1 MIVYSSWAWG
11 CMYHPAAPSG
21 KERAFLLTSALLSSF
36 FFFFTYR
43 EVLNRKIHSF
53 SFPGLGSY
61 VSWLLLYFSGSLN
74 KIVLSPDVDQLFLT
88 VNEFLTYLK
97 TRSHFIKGIR
107 DYSKHLMA
115 PRLGQQHRR
124 SWQNECESGRK
135 GRHTAK

>member
-1 MIVYSSWAWG
+1 
-11 CMYHPAAPSG
+11 MYHPAAPSG

-36 FFFFTYR
+36 FFFFFTYS

-88 VNEFLTYLK
+88 VNDFLTYLK

-107 DYSKHLMA
+107 DYSKHLM
-115 PRLGQQHRR
+115 PQDLGNSTEDRGR
-124 SWQNECESGRK
+124 TNVRAGGRGGTLQNSVP
-135 GRHTAK
+135 